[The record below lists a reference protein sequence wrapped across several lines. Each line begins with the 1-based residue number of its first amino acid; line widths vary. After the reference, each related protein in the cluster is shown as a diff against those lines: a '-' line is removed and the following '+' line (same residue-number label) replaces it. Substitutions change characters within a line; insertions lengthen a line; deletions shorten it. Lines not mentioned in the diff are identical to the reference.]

1 MAVNRDDA
9 RILLVEVMGLRWQG
23 GPFNGPYT
31 FKVPYRSLSRTLQF
45 VKRRGGKIVRVEL
58 VASSLPPFQRAERSD
73 TTMVEASEHHPT
85 AVRKE
90 RLEQSVPS
98 EIDPETNDTTQ
109 PLESSEQK
117 GAELSSTP
125 RFFMLL
131 VERLKSLFGE
141 TSSG

>member
-1 MAVNRDDA
+1 MAVNSDDA

-23 GPFNGPYT
+23 GPSNDPYT

-73 TTMVEASEHHPT
+73 ATMVEASEHYPT
-85 AVRKE
+85 AVHEE
-90 RLEQSVPS
+90 RLEQALPS
-98 EIDPETNDTTQ
+98 ELDPGTNDTTQ
-109 PLESSEQK
+109 PSESSEQK